1 MALLV
6 FLLLQW
12 SLQEL
17 LLRALQLLPQD
28 LPYLLLLLQVLLLL
42 RLVLR
47 QLLQLRLR
55 LRGVSRL
62 HSGAS

>member
-1 MALLV
+1 MAQLV

-42 RLVLR
+42 LLVL
-47 QLLQLRLR
+47 QQFLQLRLR